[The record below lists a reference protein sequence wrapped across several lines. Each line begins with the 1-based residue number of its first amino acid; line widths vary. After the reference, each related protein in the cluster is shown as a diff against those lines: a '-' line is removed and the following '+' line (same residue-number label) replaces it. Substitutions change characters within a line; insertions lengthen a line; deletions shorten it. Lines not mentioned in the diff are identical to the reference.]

1 MRPRRKR
8 KRAAAMAARPSAE
21 ELAAAKLK
29 KAETVDKSGPVQY
42 RPPIRSPPHFTT
54 RSIPCLRLSTLMSRL
69 APTKARS

>member
-1 MRPRRKR
+1 
-8 KRAAAMAARPSAE
+8 MATLPTAE

-42 RPPIRSPPHFTT
+42 RPPIRSPQPHFTT
-54 RSIPCLRLSTLMSRL
+54 RPNPRLRPSTLMSKL